1 MAGGSRSVKFTVK
14 PKSYPMVKFHYRGQ
28 NENDNDL
35 FETEV
40 TFPQEFWLN
49 LAGMCREVASSM
61 GVFSSQK
68 IMAGL
73 NLMSQTILA
82 EIEAE
87 SRRLKYKGEYESL
100 ADFVFEMSNRTD
112 IDKVRIGQLIHEKA
126 NKLKLHP

>member
-1 MAGGSRSVKFTVK
+1 MAGGNRSVKFTVK
-14 PKSYPMVKFHYRGQ
+14 PKSYPMVKFHYRVQ

-87 SRRLKYKGEYESL
+87 SRRLRYKGEYESL

>member
-14 PKSYPMVKFHYRGQ
+14 PKSYPLVKFYYRVK
-28 NENDNDL
+28 NENENDL

-49 LAGMCREVASSM
+49 LAGMCKEVANSM

-68 IMAGL
+68 IMSGL
-73 NLMSQTILA
+73 NLMSQTIMA

-100 ADFVFEMSNRTD
+100 ADFVFEISSRTD

-126 NKLKLHP
+126 NKLRLHL

>member
-1 MAGGSRSVKFTVK
+1 MAAGNRSVKFTVK
-14 PKSYPMVKFHYRGQ
+14 PKSYPMVKFSYNVQHE
-28 NENDNDL
+28 NENDL

-40 TFPQEFWLN
+40 TFPQQFWLN
-49 LAGMCREVASSM
+49 LASICKEVASSM

-73 NLMSQTILA
+73 NLMSQTIMG

-100 ADFVFEMSNRTD
+100 ADFVFEISKRTD
-112 IDKVRIGQLIHEKA
+112 LDKVRIGQLIHEKA
-126 NKLKLHP
+126 NKLRLLS

>member
-1 MAGGSRSVKFTVK
+1 MAAGNRSVKFKVK
-14 PKSYPMVKFHYRGQ
+14 PKSYPIVKFYYQVQ
-28 NENDNDL
+28 NENENDL

-40 TFPQEFWLN
+40 TFPQQFWLN
-49 LAGMCREVASSM
+49 LASICKEVASSM

-73 NLMSQTILA
+73 NLMSQTIMG

-100 ADFVFEMSNRTD
+100 ADFVFEISKRTD
-112 IDKVRIGQLIHEKA
+112 LDKVRIGQLIHEKA
-126 NKLKLHP
+126 NKLRLLS

>member
-40 TFPQEFWLN
+40 TFPQDFWLN

-87 SRRLKYKGEYESL
+87 SRRLRYKGEYESL